1 MNGYD
6 RRVVVTGLGA
16 VTPLGG
22 SLDRTWERLLEGAS
36 GCGPITAFAAEGH
49 PVRIACQAD
58 EFVPGDWLD
67 RKALHRT
74 DRFTQLAVAA
84 ARMAETDSGL
94 DVSLE
99 VGRVGASIATAQ
111 GGVASLTD
119 CCELAPSGRIPPTL
133 VTAFMPNMAA
143 GWVSMELGLRG
154 PVTAPCTA
162 CAASAMA
169 LGDGYDAI
177 RLGRADVMLCG
188 GSEAGVTPL
197 AVAGFA
203 AMRALS
209 RRNDDPTRASRPFDA
224 GRDGFVMGEGAA
236 VLVLEE
242 REHALARGATIHA
255 ELAGYGVSSDSH
267 HVTEPD
273 PAGAGQARAV
283 FAALADAGVEPADVD
298 YINAHASS
306 TPLGDAL
313 ETAAIKLAFG
323 EEKAR
328 SLPVSSIKGATGPLS
343 RRGGRGR
350 GGGHRPRRAQRRR
363 AADDQLRV
371 GRPGVRPRLRPERAA
386 TPTGGR
392 RRQQQLRLRRPQ
404 RRRRLPQA
412 RDRALVAP
420 PSFRRP
426 ARGRPS
432 ERKDLYGLE
441 TESAD
446 RGQEGSRA
454 GGA

>member
-1 MNGYD
+1 
-6 RRVVVTGLGA
+6 VVVTGVGA
-16 VTPLGG
+16 VTPLGAD
-22 SLDRTWERLLEGAS
+22 LEATWRRLLAGEA
-36 GCGPITAFAAEGH
+36 GCGPITAFPTEGH
-49 PVRIACQAD
+49 PVRIACEAD

-74 DRFTQLAVAA
+74 DRFAQLAVGA
-84 ARMAETDSGL
+84 ARMAEADARL

-99 VGRVGASIATAQ
+99 PGRVGAAIATAQ
-111 GGVASLTD
+111 GGVASLAE
-119 CCELAPSGRIPPTL
+119 CCAGASSGRVHPRL

-143 GWVSMELGLRG
+143 GWVSIELGLRG

-177 RLGRADVMLCG
+177 RLGRAEVMFCG

-209 RRNDDPTRASRPFDA
+209 RRNHDPKRASRPFDA

-242 REHALARGATIHA
+242 LKHASARGATIYA
-255 ELAGYGVSSDSH
+255 ELAGYGVSSDSY

-273 PAGAGQARAV
+273 PAGAGQARAIE
-283 FAALADAGVEPADVD
+283 AALSDAGIEPQEVD
-298 YINAHASS
+298 YVNAHASS

-313 ETAAIKLAFG
+313 ETAALKLALG

-328 SLPVSSIKGATGPLS
+328 STPVSSTKGATGHCLGAAGAVEAAITVLAVHDDVVPPTINYEAPDPVCDLDYVPNEP
-343 RRGGRGR
+343 RRQPVRVAVTNSFGF
-350 GGGHRPRRAQRRR
+350 GGHNA
-363 AADDQLRV
+363 
-371 GRPGVRPRLRPERAA
+371 
-386 TPTGGR
+386 
-392 RRQQQLRLRRPQ
+392 
-404 RRRRLPQA
+404 
-412 RDRALVAP
+412 ALVFCKYPDAT
-420 PSFRRP
+420 
-426 ARGRPS
+426 A
-432 ERKDLYGLE
+432 
-441 TESAD
+441 
-446 RGQEGSRA
+446 
-454 GGA
+454 